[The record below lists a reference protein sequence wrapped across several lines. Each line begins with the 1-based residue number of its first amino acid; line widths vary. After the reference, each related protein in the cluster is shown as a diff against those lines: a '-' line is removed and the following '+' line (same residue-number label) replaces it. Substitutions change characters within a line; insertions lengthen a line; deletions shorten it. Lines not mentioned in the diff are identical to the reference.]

1 MKNILTTTISSFLYF
16 YVFSYVF
23 KARVNESKILILE
36 KQKTKLNFH
45 LKNNISWRFRQSV
58 NKRGWTGDSP
68 RWPLTS
74 TARSPP
80 GLPPLKEWRPSPPP
94 STVAEK
100 TGKQKTGES
109 SAQGLPAARTG
120 REVPGKCRACCSFW
134 FWFIFFIFFSPSF
147 LGIKTKSEW
156 AAAAAGLDRHNREI
170 KMSRR
175 NDGRTNEW
183 TSLSAERDVPSGNE
197 LEISSSSSHLSW
209 ELISSCH

>member
-36 KQKTKLNFH
+36 KQKNKLNFH
-45 LKNNISWRFRQSV
+45 LKTNIPWRFRQSV
-58 NKRGWTGDSP
+58 IHQTPWEQTRTDGW
-68 RWPLTS
+68 LAAMTS
-74 TARSPP
+74 DLHGRKPTRTS
-80 GLPPLKEWRPSPPP
+80 PLKEWIPPP
-94 STVAEK
+94 PAQR
-100 TGKQKTGES
+100 KQGSRK
-109 SAQGLPAARTG
+109 QARAVHRKG
-120 REVPGKCRACCSFW
+120 GSREVSRLLW
-134 FWFIFFIFFSPSF
+134 LLVLVHLFIFFSLSF

-175 NDGRTNEW
+175 NDRRTNEW